1 MTALVAQ
8 LGVFRRALTVQVE
21 AHSRQGLSADSS
33 MTTVPTGTP
42 STRPSVSMRPTP
54 HYKVADCSPTTKQ
67 PLWGLSGTLT
77 VLHHPKC
84 INGLG
89 RLMVELT
96 ERMMTADGVSI
107 LDSRFQIVD

>member
-1 MTALVAQ
+1 MP
-8 LGVFRRALTVQVE
+8 
-21 AHSRQGLSADSS
+21 D
-33 MTTVPTGTP
+33 
-42 STRPSVSMRPTP
+42 STRFLKPEVVAKLRGIDLKARLVVEGFLAGLHRSPYKGFSVEFTEHR
-54 HYKVADCSPTTKQ
+54 
-67 PLWGLSGTLT
+67 GLSGTLT